1 MVDEEVDAVVLLV
14 EHNSEPGQNN
24 RARSSDED
32 DVEADRIGVETRE
45 RLTLF
50 WRRWINIAVVGKE

>member
-14 EHNSEPGQNN
+14 EQNSEPGQNN

-32 DVEADRIGVETRE
+32 DVEADWIGVETGE
-45 RLTLF
+45 KFTLF
-50 WRRWINIAVVGKE
+50 WRR